1 MKKWIGLILA
11 ALMVL
16 ALAACGKT
24 AEDKTQETTAQTTE
38 ETTPINIAVLSGPT
52 GMGMAKLMRE
62 NEEGKTKNTYQFT
75 ISSDPSD
82 VLAKVISGEYDV
94 AALPTNTAAAAYA
107 KSDKAVQMLAI
118 NTYGTLYLLQN
129 TELEPEP
136 LTDLSQLAGKTI
148 VAFGQGANPEYILDY
163 VLTQNGL
170 TVGENVTVSFS
181 ATAEEVLTAA
191 AAGTAAFV
199 MLPEPSA
206 SVLRSK
212 NDAMITAFDLTKV
225 WDDCA
230 ESPLVMGS
238 LVVSAAFAK
247 AHPDAIAAFLD
258 EYAASVD
265 DIKNNPKEAAAW
277 IASYGIVPN
286 ESIAAA
292 ALENCNL
299 TCITGTAMQETIE
312 GYYQILFDYNPSAV
326 GGAIPDEA
334 FYYTGA

>member
-1 MKKWIGLILA
+1 
-11 ALMVL
+11 
-16 ALAACGKT
+16 
-24 AEDKTQETTAQTTE
+24 
-38 ETTPINIAVLSGPT
+38 
-52 GMGMAKLMRE
+52 
-62 NEEGKTKNTYQFT
+62 
-75 ISSDPSD
+75 
-82 VLAKVISGEYDV
+82 
-94 AALPTNTAAAAYA
+94 
-107 KSDKAVQMLAI
+107 
-118 NTYGTLYLLQN
+118 
-129 TELEPEP
+129 
-136 LTDLSQLAGKTI
+136 
-148 VAFGQGANPEYILDY
+148 
-163 VLTQNGL
+163 
-170 TVGENVTVSFS
+170 
-181 ATAEEVLTAA
+181 
-191 AAGTAAFV
+191 

-247 AHPDAIAAFLD
+247 AHPDAIAAFLN